1 MVLNLMIKI
10 LLILFLSI
18 SMSYAKNIHEY
29 NAYYPK
35 SFKPETCLAWH
46 EGEGIFSYG
55 TKVCSIIVVCSGH
68 RNGEYEPYKEH
79 NYDIDVTRVWGKLN
93 GEGSYVQIAP
103 EGLRSATPINSSS

>member
-1 MVLNLMIKI
+1 MIKI

-68 RNGEYEPYKEH
+68 RNGEYVQYETKADACKELKSPFMIKYKESVK
-79 NYDIDVTRVWGKLN
+79 DDVFYLDKNEVKRK
-93 GEGSYVQIAP
+93 
-103 EGLRSATPINSSS
+103 